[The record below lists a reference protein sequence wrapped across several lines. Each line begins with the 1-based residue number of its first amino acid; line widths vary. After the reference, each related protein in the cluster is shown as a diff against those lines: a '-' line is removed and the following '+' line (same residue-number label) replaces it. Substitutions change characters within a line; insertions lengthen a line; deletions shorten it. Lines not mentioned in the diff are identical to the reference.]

1 MTETRTYAERRF
13 TSEDGLDLY
22 ARDYAGAD
30 GQARLPIGP
39 GIVARI
45 QIQPVLGGEAAL
57 GISPGLSHDLGSD
70 GWVFHPM

>member
-30 GQARLPIGP
+30 GQARLPVIAILGGLSRHRHPAGP
-39 GIVARI
+39 GRTASA
-45 QIQPVLGGEAAL
+45 GC
-57 GISPGLSHDLGSD
+57 
-70 GWVFHPM
+70 